1 MVLDRIIKL
10 PEELCREIYEFIPID
25 ARVFVT
31 KKQFQAYYL
40 LKIKRM
46 DFKNYAKYDTYIRD
60 IVRNRREIVFKP
72 LLHAAFPQWIKP
84 KKWKIKNKSFP
95 DYISYVRY
103 LIIIYDSPR
112 LKSWKTDS
120 KKHLGRKSYKKN
132 GSKNISWSN

>member
-1 MVLDRIIKL
+1 MVLDKIIKL
-10 PEELCREIYEFIPID
+10 PEDLCREIYDFIPIVTI
-25 ARVFVT
+25 AYLT
-31 KKQFQAYYL
+31 KKQFLAYYL

-46 DFKNYAKYDTYIRD
+46 DFKNYAKNDTYIRD
-60 IVRNRREIVFKP
+60 IIRNRREITFKP

-112 LKSWKTDS
+112 LKSQITDS
-120 KKHLGRKSYKKN
+120 KKHLGRKPYKKI